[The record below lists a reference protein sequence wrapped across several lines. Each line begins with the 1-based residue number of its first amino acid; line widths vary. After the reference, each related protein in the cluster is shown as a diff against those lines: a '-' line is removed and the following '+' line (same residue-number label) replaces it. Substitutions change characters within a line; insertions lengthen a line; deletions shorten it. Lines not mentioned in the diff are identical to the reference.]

1 MDLAYGLT
9 KERPL
14 RVVPVRVIAVFCSA
28 LIAQLVWH
36 GLQPRPVPRVEA
48 LPPAPAEKYLNL
60 LSFGEQAALSRILML
75 WLQSFDYQPGI
86 SIPFKQL
93 DYRRIVDWLNAILS
107 LDPRSQYPLLSAARL
122 YSQVPDNARRRMMLA
137 FVYRKFLEAPDHR
150 WPWLANAVYVA
161 KYVMGD
167 QDLALKYARAIQTHV
182 TPGVAP
188 YWAEQM
194 ELFVL
199 ADMGRVESAKVL
211 LGGLIA
217 SGEIKDKQ
225 QLKFLKK
232 RLEDVEQESHKQ
244 QATSHK

>member
-9 KERPL
+9 KERPF
-14 RVVPVRVIAVFCSA
+14 RVVPAWIIAVFCSA
-28 LIAQLVWH
+28 LIMQLIWH
-36 GLQPRPVPRVEA
+36 RLQPRPVPVVEA
-48 LPPAPAEKYLNL
+48 LPPAPAEKFLAL
-60 LSFGEQAALSRILML
+60 ASFGEQAALSRILML

-93 DYRRIVDWLNAILS
+93 DYPRIIDWLNAILA

-150 WPWLANAVYVA
+150 WPWLAHAVYVA

-167 QDLALKYARAIQTHV
+167 QDLALKYARAIHTHV

-199 ADMGRVESAKVL
+199 ADMGRVESARVL

-225 QLKFLKK
+225 QLQFLKQ
-232 RLEDVEQESHKQ
+232 RLQEAEKDSHK
-244 QATSHK
+244 